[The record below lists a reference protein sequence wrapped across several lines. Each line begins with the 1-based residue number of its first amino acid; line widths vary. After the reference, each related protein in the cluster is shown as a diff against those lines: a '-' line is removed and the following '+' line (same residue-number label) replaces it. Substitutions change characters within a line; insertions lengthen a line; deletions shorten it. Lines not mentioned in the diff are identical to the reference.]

1 MRLKNTELPE
11 QAILYLLKRV
21 ELYFSDE
28 NLNTGLYTTDIFKNN
43 PEYLEWWSIRMGT
56 MG

>member
-11 QAILYLLKRV
+11 QTILYLLKRV

-43 PEYLEWWSIRMGT
+43 PYLEWWSIRMGT